1 MTDRDTMVEHI
12 QAAMQAVDQAHAA
25 TLNLREK
32 ADREAVKEF
41 QIQMKALHHRLEQMQ
56 AILAHED
63 TYTLDELADALAAS
77 LGNRETYHRIPHYDL
92 NPKKG

>member
-1 MTDRDTMVEHI
+1 MVEHI

-25 TLNLREK
+25 TENLREK
-32 ADREAVKEF
+32 ADHEAVENFQRKMKE
-41 QIQMKALHHRLEQMQ
+41 LHHRLEQMQ

-63 TYTLDELADALAAS
+63 TYTLDELADAVGAA

-92 NPKKG
+92 KPPQGG